1 MGFTSFL
8 SALFGNKSKR
18 DLSKLMPIVEQ
29 IKAVEPS
36 LLGISNDELRQKI
49 TEARTRIQESV
60 ADQRG
65 RIAKLKEEI
74 ETFESDAR
82 RTAGTRFL
90 TFLPTT
96 SRFAV
101 AAARTTTDAF
111 TTMCAAFG
119 GRKITQCIHHL
130 KTSLFAT
137 VSPRRTQ
144 L

>member
-74 ETFESDAR
+74 ETLEYDKR
-82 RTAGTRFL
+82 EPLWTEIDKLEKEVLDRL
-90 TFLPTT
+90 EDKLNEELPLV
-96 SRFAV
+96 FV
-101 AAARTTTDAF
+101 
-111 TTMCAAFG
+111 
-119 GRKITQCIHHL
+119 L
-130 KTSLFAT
+130 
-137 VSPRRTQ
+137 
-144 L
+144 

>member
-74 ETFESDAR
+74 ETLEYDKREPLWTEIDKLEKLSDSNTSAA
-82 RTAGTRFL
+82 TAKKQNKIMRKSYKM
-90 TFLPTT
+90 LPK
-96 SRFAV
+96 
-101 AAARTTTDAF
+101 D
-111 TTMCAAFG
+111 
-119 GRKITQCIHHL
+119 
-130 KTSLFAT
+130 
-137 VSPRRTQ
+137 
-144 L
+144 